1 MPKLSFKIPQVKT
14 LTDLGGIHLVVLS
27 ACETARGGEDKEGIE
42 ISGLSYYF
50 LTSGAKSVIASLW
63 LVNDASTSQLMRYF
77 YQNLAT
83 GKITK
88 TEALRQAQ
96 LTMIAGNQQNSN
108 TKDRSSVRLT
118 PGNSGQD
125 ASISRNLSHP
135 YYWAPFILIGNGL

>member
-1 MPKLSFKIPQVKT
+1 M
-14 LTDLGGIHLVVLS
+14 
-27 ACETARGGEDKEGIE
+27 
-42 ISGLSYYF
+42 
-50 LTSGAKSVIASLW
+50 IASLW
-63 LVNDASTSQLMRYF
+63 LVNDASTSQLMRYL

-96 LTMIAGNQQNSN
+96 LTMIAGNQQNSD

-118 PGNSGQD
+118 PGNSGQS
-125 ASISRNLSHP
+125 APISRNLSHP